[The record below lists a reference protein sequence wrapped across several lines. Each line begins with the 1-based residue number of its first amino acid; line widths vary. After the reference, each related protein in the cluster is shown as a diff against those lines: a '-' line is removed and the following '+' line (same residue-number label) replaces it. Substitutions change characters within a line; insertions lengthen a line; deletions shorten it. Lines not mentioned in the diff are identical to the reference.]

1 MDFRYFFIPYIFE
14 VREFISRSFTELP
27 CSGDLEILS
36 QLPVSEV
43 LQGTVNLVLWILVF
57 SSFLTFS
64 RSRNLF
70 FVVSQ
75 SYNVQLTSKI
85 QLNFRFRTT
94 GTPGYCRLGLMDFS
108 NFFIPYVFD
117 VNKSV
122 FRSFTL
128 PLGSGNLGNPSQ
140 LPVLEVL

>member
-1 MDFRYFFIPYIFE
+1 MDFRNFFIPYIFE

-64 RSRNLF
+64 MSRNLF
-70 FVVSQ
+70 IVVSH
-75 SYNVQLTSKI
+75 SRYFRMTSKFQI
-85 QLNFRFRTT
+85 NFRF
-94 GTPGYCRLGLMDFS
+94 CRISKVLTVGSHGFS
-108 NFFIPYVFD
+108 
-117 VNKSV
+117 
-122 FRSFTL
+122 
-128 PLGSGNLGNPSQ
+128 
-140 LPVLEVL
+140 